1 MKAAGKSATLP
12 RARQPHQTADRTE
25 ALAEILRERRRRIR
39 EELGRLFRRLRE
51 EDRPAAGDEG
61 DRAVYDLDRELES
74 ARVAQL
80 TQVRRR
86 IDDALARHAEG
97 RYGRCVACETE
108 IPAARLRSLPFAL
121 YCRDCQQVAEE
132 KSRTALAGPI
142 A

>member
-1 MKAAGKSATLP
+1 MKVARRSATLP
-12 RARQPHQTADRTE
+12 RALQPHQTSERTE

-39 EELGRLFRRLRE
+39 EELDRLFRRLRE

-61 DRAVYDLDRELES
+61 DRAVYALDRELGS
-74 ARVAQL
+74 ARVVQL

-86 IDDALARHAEG
+86 IDDALTRHAEG
-97 RYGRCVACETE
+97 RYGRCVGCGTE

-121 YCRDCQQVAEE
+121 YCRDCQQAAEE
-132 KSRTALAGPI
+132 KSRTALSGPL

>member
-1 MKAAGKSATLP
+1 MKAAGRYGTQP
-12 RARQPHQTADRTE
+12 RASQRHDTPQRIE
-25 ALAEILRERRRRIR
+25 ALADILQERRRRIR

-51 EDRPAAGDEG
+51 EDQPATGDDG
-61 DRAVYDLDRELES
+61 DRAIYGFDRELSS
-74 ARVAQL
+74 ARVDQL

-97 RYGRCVACETE
+97 RYGRCLACETE
-108 IPAARLRSLPFAL
+108 IPMARLRSLPFSL
-121 YCRDCQQVAEE
+121 YCRECQQAAEE

>member
-12 RARQPHQTADRTE
+12 RASQLYQTSVRTE

-39 EELGRLFRRLRE
+39 EEMDRLFRRLRE
-51 EDRPAAGDEG
+51 EDRPATGDEG
-61 DRAVYDLDRELES
+61 DRAVYGLDRELGS

-80 TQVRRR
+80 TQVRQR
-86 IDDALARHAEG
+86 IDDALIRHAEG
-97 RYGRCVACETE
+97 RYGRCVACGAE

-121 YCRDCQQVAEE
+121 YCRDCQQAAEE
-132 KSRTALAGPI
+132 KSRAALSGPL